1 MQPSKR
7 LLYWQHVPKTKAKI
21 SLYFSPI
28 RATDICL
35 PLCSQTIRT
44 FRISHN
50 NFKVCRIGYSAHY
63 LLFMGSIFKVFL
75 FFDFP
80 IVFDFDGGVNFTTEE
95 VAVADGVY
103 LGDVRF

>member
-1 MQPSKR
+1 M
-7 LLYWQHVPKTKAKI
+7 
-21 SLYFSPI
+21 
-28 RATDICL
+28 
-35 PLCSQTIRT
+35 
-44 FRISHN
+44 
-50 NFKVCRIGYSAHY
+50 CRIGYSAHY